1 MAILVRIFEIEISV
15 PNKSAF
21 KTLPTHKI
29 SDHKT
34 SYFLLNSNNDKTK
47 IPEFREIDNNGYS
60 EQTLYYCVDS
70 TYPKREGPMGN
81 YMYCGINCVDSEYP
95 NRAHGDNYRY
105 SEPTQ
110 FGELATVRNPHVLYV
125 ICDAHAVE
133 RVFRTGVVRF
143 GIHATT

>member
-1 MAILVRIFEIEISV
+1 MKVLSKLYQLTKFQITKRHI
-15 PNKSAF
+15 
-21 KTLPTHKI
+21 
-29 SDHKT
+29 
-34 SYFLLNSNNDKTK
+34 FLLNSNNDKTK

-60 EQTLYYCVDS
+60 EPTQYYCVDS

-110 FGELATVRNPHVLYV
+110 FVNY
-125 ICDAHAVE
+125 CS
-133 RVFRTGVVRF
+133 
-143 GIHATT
+143 